1 MQKILFLGYNNEQT
15 SLIGKVKFHKKKWSV
30 KQTQK
35 KIDLNTAKKF
45 DSIISFGYRH
55 IIDKDIINNLKYPI
69 INLHI
74 SFLPYNKGAH
84 PNFWSFVEN
93 TPSGVTIFQIDC
105 GIDTGRIIYQK
116 QIDFELFKNRK
127 NLTFSKTYETLIN
140 EIENLFVINIKDII
154 NQNFNSSEQIGGGSY
169 HNKKDLPK
177 LLKNWEQNI
186 YQTILKYKKL
196 YK

>member
-1 MQKILFLGYNNEQT
+1 MKKILFLGYNSDQT
-15 SLIGKVKFHKKKWSV
+15 SLIDKIKLHKKNWII

-45 DSIISFGYRH
+45 NSIISFGYKH
-55 IIDKDIINNLKYPI
+55 IINQNIIDNLKYPI

-84 PNFWSFVEN
+84 PNFWSFAKN
-93 TPSGVTIFQIDC
+93 TPSGITIHQVDR
-105 GIDTGRIIYQK
+105 GIDTGKIIYQK
-116 QIDFELFKNRK
+116 QIDFELLKNK
-127 NLTFSKTYETLIN
+127 QTLTFSKTYNVLKD
-140 EIENLFVINIKDII
+140 EIENLFLDNIDDII
-154 NQNFNSSEQIGGGSY
+154 NQEINSTKQIGKGSY

-177 LLKNWEQNI
+177 LLKTWEQNI
-186 YQTILKYKKL
+186 YQTVLKYKKL

>member
-1 MQKILFLGYNNEQT
+1 M
-15 SLIGKVKFHKKKWSV
+15 
-30 KQTQK
+30 
-35 KIDLNTAKKF
+35 
-45 DSIISFGYRH
+45 
-55 IIDKDIINNLKYPI
+55 
-69 INLHI
+69 
-74 SFLPYNKGAH
+74 PYNKGAY

-93 TPSGVTIFQIDC
+93 IPSGVTICQIDC
-105 GIDTGRIIYQK
+105 GIDNGRIIYQK
-116 QIDFELFKNRK
+116 QIDFELFKNKK
-127 NLTFSKTYETLIN
+127 NLTFLKTYETLIN

-186 YQTILKYKKL
+186 YQAIFKYKKL